1 MSKCRACPLSRRR
14 INGSIAESIVLGGW
28 FRFAEQGSSNQF
40 TLANILWCGW
50 HDAMRWMVWQ
60 RTKNNHG
67 RRWQCNIP
75 IQNVNLPS
83 QLPIRDYLAKRE
95 QQQHMQHQGYSPILI
110 CTSHCES
117 TRPRAVF
124 ADAKQCVTE
133 CNLEYFKFWGKLI
146 TDLLFME
153 INDWE

>member
-1 MSKCRACPLSRRR
+1 MSSLSLIEATNQWLGSRVNCSRGLVSFRRTR
-14 INGSIAESIVLGGW
+14 VLKSVYSCEYIMVW
-28 FRFAEQGSSNQF
+28 
-40 TLANILWCGW
+40 LAWCN
-50 HDAMRWMVWQ
+50 AMMVWQ

-95 QQQHMQHQGYSPILI
+95 QQQHQGYSPILI

-146 TDLLFME
+146 TDLVVME
-153 INDWE
+153 INYWE